1 MEQQVFISTMTTL
14 AQMPTPVNPIID
26 AMNTTVSNSPN
37 VAITHVISALLLSF
51 VLSSVLAKLYQ
62 MTFQSLS
69 YSRSFVHTL
78 ILGGMITCM
87 VMMSMGDSI
96 ARGVGVLG
104 ALSLIRFRTAV
115 RDPRDMM
122 FLFATLGI
130 GISCGAGMYSVAI
143 TGCALLSSVIILLHY
158 APFATRRRYEAML
171 RFLADSSIESVRED
185 VDRIMAECCSAY
197 MLIAMR
203 EAVQGELLEYSYQVR
218 LIDPSYQVDIV
229 KKLEALDS
237 IAEVNLV
244 MQRTT
249 VEL

>member
-1 MEQQVFISTMTTL
+1 MNSSSWTDL
-14 AQMPTPVNPIID
+14 LSAAGSAQ
-26 AMNTTVSNSPN
+26 SLSLQ
-37 VAITHVISALLLSF
+37 HVISALLLSF
-51 VLSSVLAKLYQ
+51 VLCSVIAKLYQ
-62 MTFQSLS
+62 LTFQSLS

-87 VMMSMGDSI
+87 VMMSLGDSL

-104 ALSLIRFRTAV
+104 ALSLIRFRTVV

-122 FLFATLGI
+122 FLFAAIGLGVA
-130 GISCGAGMYSVAI
+130 CGSGMFAVAV
-143 TGCALLSSVIILLHY
+143 TGCLLLSSVIVLLHW

-171 RFLADSSIESVRED
+171 RFLIQADNDESRVA
-185 VDRIMAECCSAY
+185 VNAVLAECCSAY
-197 MLIAMR
+197 TLMAMR
-203 EAVQGELLEYSYQVR
+203 EAVQGDLLEYSYQVR
-218 LIDPSYQVDIV
+218 LIDPSYQVDII
-229 KKLEALDS
+229 KKLEAIDS

>member
-1 MEQQVFISTMTTL
+1 MDPRVLDFLASGSTQSTNIQQVIAS
-14 AQMPTPVNPIID
+14 I
-26 AMNTTVSNSPN
+26 
-37 VAITHVISALLLSF
+37 LLSF
-51 VLSSVLAKLYQ
+51 VLCSVIAKLYQ
-62 MTFQSLS
+62 VTFQSLS

-87 VMMSMGDSI
+87 VMMAVSNNI
-96 ARGVGVLG
+96 ASGIGVLG
-104 ALSLIRFRTAV
+104 ALSLIRFRTVV

-122 FLFATLGI
+122 FLFAALGI
-130 GISCGAGMYSVAI
+130 GISCGAGMFAI
-143 TGCALLSSVIILLHY
+143 AISGCILLSSVIVLLHF
-158 APFATRRRYEAML
+158 APFATHRRYEAML
-171 RFLADSSIESVRED
+171 RFLVETNDDTARVE
-185 VDRIMAECCSAY
+185 VDGIMSECCSAY

-203 EAVQGELLEYSYQVR
+203 EAVQGDLLEYSYQVR

-229 KKLEALDS
+229 KKLEALGS

>member
-1 MEQQVFISTMTTL
+1 VLCS
-14 AQMPTPVNPIID
+14 
-26 AMNTTVSNSPN
+26 
-37 VAITHVISALLLSF
+37 VI
-51 VLSSVLAKLYQ
+51 AKLYQ
-62 MTFQSLS
+62 VTFQSLS

-87 VMMSMGDSI
+87 VMMAVGNNI
-96 ARGVGVLG
+96 ASGVGVLG
-104 ALSLIRFRTAV
+104 ALSLIRFRTVV

-122 FLFATLGI
+122 FLFAALGV
-130 GISCGAGMYSVAI
+130 GIACGAGQFSIAI
-143 TGCALLSSVIILLHY
+143 AGCILLGSVIVLLHF
-158 APFATRRRYEAML
+158 APFATHRRYEAML
-171 RFLADSSIESVRED
+171 RFLVETDDDTARVAVDS
-185 VDRIMAECCSAY
+185 IMSECCSAY

-203 EAVQGELLEYSYQVR
+203 EAVQGDLLEYSYQVR
-218 LIDPSYQVDIV
+218 LVDPSYQVDIV

>member
-1 MEQQVFISTMTTL
+1 MDTSGFLDLL
-14 AQMPTPVNPIID
+14 AAASSSQ
-26 AMNTTVSNSPN
+26 SLSLQ
-37 VAITHVISALLLSF
+37 HVISALLLSF
-51 VLSSVLAKLYQ
+51 VLCSVLAKLYQ
-62 MTFQSLS
+62 LTFQSLS
-69 YSRSFVHTL
+69 YSRAFVHTL

-104 ALSLIRFRTAV
+104 ALSLIRFRTVV

-122 FLFATLGI
+122 FLFAALGLGI
-130 GISCGAGMYSVAI
+130 ACGAGMYSVAVA
-143 TGCALLSSVIILLHY
+143 GCVLISTVIVLLNW

-171 RFLADSSIESVRED
+171 RFLVEADDETVRED

-203 EAVQGELLEYSYQVR
+203 EAVQGDLLEYSYQVR
-218 LIDPSYQVDIV
+218 LIDPSYQVDLV
-229 KKLEALDS
+229 KKLEALDT

>member
-1 MEQQVFISTMTTL
+1 
-14 AQMPTPVNPIID
+14 
-26 AMNTTVSNSPN
+26 MNNWTDLLSAAGSSHSLSLQ
-37 VAITHVISALLLSF
+37 HVISAMLLAF
-51 VLSSVLAKLYQ
+51 VLCSVIAKLYQ
-62 MTFQSLS
+62 VTFQSLS

-104 ALSLIRFRTAV
+104 ALSLIRFRTVV

-122 FLFATLGI
+122 FLFAALGLGI
-130 GISCGAGMYSVAI
+130 ACGAGMFAVAV
-143 TGCALLSSVIILLHY
+143 TGCVLLSSVIALLHW

-171 RFLADSSIESVRED
+171 RFLVETDNDTARVD
-185 VDRIMAECCSAY
+185 VDAILTECCSAY
-197 MLIAMR
+197 MLLAMR
-203 EAVQGELLEYSYQVR
+203 EAVQGDLLEYSYQVR
-218 LIDPSYQVDIV
+218 LIDPSYQVDLV
-229 KKLEALDS
+229 KKLEALETTRDVS
-237 IAEVNLV
+237 LV

>member
-1 MEQQVFISTMTTL
+1 MNGLTELLSAAGSTQSL
-14 AQMPTPVNPIID
+14 SIQ
-26 AMNTTVSNSPN
+26 
-37 VAITHVISALLLSF
+37 HVISAMLLSF
-51 VLSSVLAKLYQ
+51 VLCSVIAKLYQ
-62 MTFQSLS
+62 VTFQSLS

-104 ALSLIRFRTAV
+104 ALSLIRFRTVV

-122 FLFATLGI
+122 FLFASLGLGI
-130 GISCGAGMYSVAI
+130 ACGAGMFAVAV
-143 TGCALLSSVIILLHY
+143 TGCVLLSSVIALLHW
-158 APFATRRRYEAML
+158 APFATHRRYEAML
-171 RFLADSSIESVRED
+171 RFLVEANDDSARTD
-185 VDRIMAECCSAY
+185 VDAVLAECCSAY
-197 MLIAMR
+197 TMLAMR
-203 EAVQGELLEYSYQVR
+203 EAVQGDLLEYSYQIR
-218 LIDPSYQVDIV
+218 LIDPSYQVDII
-229 KKLEALDS
+229 KKLEALES

>member
-1 MEQQVFISTMTTL
+1 MDTGGFLDFL
-14 AQMPTPVNPIID
+14 AASSSSQSVGLQ
-26 AMNTTVSNSPN
+26 
-37 VAITHVISALLLSF
+37 HVISALLLSF
-51 VLSSVLAKLYQ
+51 VLCSVLAKLYQ
-62 MTFQSLS
+62 LTFQSLS

-104 ALSLIRFRTAV
+104 ALSLIRFRTVV

-122 FLFATLGI
+122 FLFAALGLGI
-130 GISCGAGMYSVAI
+130 ACGAGMYPVAI
-143 TGCALLSSVIILLHY
+143 AGCILVSSAIVLLHF
-158 APFATRRRYEAML
+158 APFATRRRHEAML
-171 RFLADSSIESVRED
+171 RFLVEADDDSAREN

-203 EAVQGELLEYSYQVR
+203 EAVQGDLLEYSYQIR
-218 LIDPSYQVDIV
+218 LIDPSYQVDLV
-229 KKLEALDS
+229 KKMEALDS
-237 IAEVNLV
+237 VAEVNLV

>member
-1 MEQQVFISTMTTL
+1 MDKGEFLDLMASASSTQTL
-14 AQMPTPVNPIID
+14 SLQ
-26 AMNTTVSNSPN
+26 
-37 VAITHVISALLLSF
+37 HVISALLLSF
-51 VLSSVLAKLYQ
+51 VLCSVIAKLYQ
-62 MTFQSLS
+62 VTFQSLS

-104 ALSLIRFRTAV
+104 ALSLIRFRTVV

-122 FLFATLGI
+122 FLFAALGL

-143 TGCALLSSVIILLHY
+143 TGCALLSSVIVLLNW

-171 RFLADSSIESVRED
+171 RFLVEANDDAVREQ
-185 VDRIMAECCSAY
+185 VDSIMAACCSAY

-203 EAVQGELLEYSYQVR
+203 EAVQGDLLEYSYQVR
-218 LIDPSYQVDIV
+218 LIDPSYQVDLI
-229 KKLEALDS
+229 KKLEALDTV
-237 IAEVNLV
+237 AEVNLV

>member
-1 MEQQVFISTMTTL
+1 
-14 AQMPTPVNPIID
+14 
-26 AMNTTVSNSPN
+26 MNTSGFADLLS
-37 VAITHVISALLLSF
+37 AAGSAQSLSLQHVISAMLLSF
-51 VLSSVLAKLYQ
+51 VLCSVIAKLYQ
-62 MTFQSLS
+62 LTFQSLS

-78 ILGGMITCM
+78 IIGGMITCM

-104 ALSLIRFRTAV
+104 ALSLIRFRTVV

-122 FLFATLGI
+122 FLFATLGL
-130 GISCGAGMYSVAI
+130 GIACGAGMFAVAV
-143 TGCALLSSVIILLHY
+143 TGCLLLGSVIVLLHW

-171 RFLADSSIESVRED
+171 RFLVETNDDKARLEVNTVLD
-185 VDRIMAECCSAY
+185 ECCGAY
-197 MLIAMR
+197 ALLAMR
-203 EAVQGELLEYSYQVR
+203 EAVQGDLLEYSYQVR

-229 KKLEALDS
+229 KKLEALDA

>member
-1 MEQQVFISTMTTL
+1 MNSGGLTDILATGSSQGLSLQQVV
-14 AQMPTPVNPIID
+14 A
-26 AMNTTVSNSPN
+26 AM
-37 VAITHVISALLLSF
+37 LLSF
-51 VLSSVLAKLYQ
+51 VLCSIIAKLYQ

-122 FLFATLGI
+122 FLFSALGLGI
-130 GISCGAGMYSVAI
+130 ACGSGMFSVAI
-143 TGCALLSSVIILLHY
+143 ASCFLISSVILLLHW

-171 RFLADSSIESVRED
+171 RFLVDTTDEKARDEVAKVLES
-185 VDRIMAECCSAY
+185 CCSAY
-197 MLIAMR
+197 MFLAMR
-203 EAVQGELLEYSYQVR
+203 EAVQGDLLEYSYQIR
-218 LIDPSYQVDIV
+218 LIDPSYQVDLV
-229 KKLEALDS
+229 KKLEALEGV
-237 IAEVNLV
+237 AEVNLI

>member
-1 MEQQVFISTMTTL
+1 MNSKALTDLLSVAGS
-14 AQMPTPVNPIID
+14 AQ
-26 AMNTTVSNSPN
+26 SLSLQ
-37 VAITHVISALLLSF
+37 HVISALLLSF
-51 VLSSVLAKLYQ
+51 VLCSVIAKLYQ
-62 MTFQSLS
+62 LTFQSLS

-104 ALSLIRFRTAV
+104 ALSLIRFRTVV

-122 FLFATLGI
+122 FLFAALGL
-130 GISCGAGMYSVAI
+130 GISCGAGMFAVAV
-143 TGCALLSSVIILLHY
+143 TGCLLLSSVIVLLHW

-171 RFLADSSIESVRED
+171 RFLIQADNDESRVA
-185 VDRIMAECCSAY
+185 VNAVLAECCSAY
-197 MLIAMR
+197 TLMAMR
-203 EAVQGELLEYSYQVR
+203 EAVQGDLLEYSYQVR
-218 LIDPSYQVDIV
+218 LIDPSYQVDII
-229 KKLEALDS
+229 KKLEAIDS